1 MKNNKVAIILPNFNS
16 SEYLKKTLKSVLNQS
31 YKNWQLIIVDDASNK
46 KTIEIL
52 KKFKKHKKIKI
63 FFLKKNMGAG
73 YCRNYGIRNSKSDY
87 LAFIDSDDTWKKEK
101 LKNQLEFM
109 KKNNH
114 EFTYTDYFAFYK
126 KKNKKRKVFTP
137 KKISYEEFIRNTSI
151 ATSTMM
157 IKRRTAKNI
166 FFTNTK
172 ICEDYFFK
180 CKILEKVKYAF
191 CLNKLLT
198 TYMIRNDSLQSSKI
212 KNLLMIWKIN
222 SQYNKFKFLKNITSL
237 INISLNSILKY
248 GFK

>member
-16 SEYLKKTLKSVLNQS
+16 SEYLKTLKSVLNQS
-31 YKNWQLIIVDDASNK
+31 YKNWQLIIIDDASDK

-52 KKFKKHKKIKI
+52 KKNIKNIKKLKF

-126 KKNKKRKVFTP
+126 KKKKK
-137 KKISYEEFIRNTSI
+137 E
-151 ATSTMM
+151 
-157 IKRRTAKNI
+157 
-166 FFTNTK
+166 
-172 ICEDYFFK
+172 
-180 CKILEKVKYAF
+180 
-191 CLNKLLT
+191 
-198 TYMIRNDSLQSSKI
+198 
-212 KNLLMIWKIN
+212 
-222 SQYNKFKFLKNITSL
+222 KFLHLKKSL
-237 INISLNSILKY
+237 MKSLSEIRLLQQAQ
-248 GFK
+248 

>member
-1 MKNNKVAIILPNFNS
+1 
-16 SEYLKKTLKSVLNQS
+16 
-31 YKNWQLIIVDDASNK
+31 
-46 KTIEIL
+46 
-52 KKFKKHKKIKI
+52 
-63 FFLKKNMGAG
+63 MGAG

-109 KKNNH
+109 KKNNY

>member
-31 YKNWQLIIVDDASNK
+31 YKNWQLIIIDDASDK

-52 KKFKKHKKIKI
+52 KKYKKHKKIKI

-109 KKNNH
+109 KKNNY

-126 KKNKKRKVFTP
+126 KKTKK
-137 KKISYEEFIRNTSI
+137 
-151 ATSTMM
+151 
-157 IKRRTAKNI
+157 
-166 FFTNTK
+166 
-172 ICEDYFFK
+172 
-180 CKILEKVKYAF
+180 EKF
-191 CLNKLLT
+191 LHL
-198 TYMIRNDSLQSSKI
+198 
-212 KNLLMIWKIN
+212 KNLL
-222 SQYNKFKFLKNITSL
+222 
-237 INISLNSILKY
+237 
-248 GFK
+248 